1 MQIHTHIYIYIYN
14 ILYTIYIYIYIYIC
28 TGYYMLIS
36 STRLLLRDAPHSR
49 MGKPK
54 ESLIFST
61 LLCPHDTSQGCLQVS
76 NLSAFDCEAWWS
88 LWVEETGF
96 RSASLV
102 LSSKMGEWDDCF
114 YWILLVLENI
124 IDHSHIPYQ
133 APVMGGNLWA
143 GQRVVTREVSTQSSR
158 LNCLS
163 WCQIWAQSVTAE
175 GVSLQ

>member
-1 MQIHTHIYIYIYN
+1 MYVCKYAHIYIYIIYCT
-14 ILYTIYIYIYIYIC
+14 LYIYNIYIC

-102 LSSKMGEWDDCF
+102 LSRKMGEWDDCF